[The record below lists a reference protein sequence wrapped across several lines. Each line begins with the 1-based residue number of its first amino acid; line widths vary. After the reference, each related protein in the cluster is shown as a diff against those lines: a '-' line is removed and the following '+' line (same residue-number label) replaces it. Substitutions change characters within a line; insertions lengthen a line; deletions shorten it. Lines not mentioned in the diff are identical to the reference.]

1 MGSLVVPRRQFLR
14 GLAAAAVCAP
24 AVVRASSL
32 MEISARFC
40 ASTGAAAP
48 WATTRDVLAWLQH
61 EMERR
66 FTETLFGPQNLSA
79 EDEGALPPG
88 SPALADARIT
98 ALWELRTRFGP
109 RGAPLKPLAQ
119 MPAEV
124 RAGLFSML
132 EGPHGMG
139 VARDKSVLRSI

>member
-1 MGSLVVPRRQFLR
+1 MDSFIGPRRQFLR
-14 GLAAAAVCAP
+14 GLVSLSVCAP
-24 AVVRASSL
+24 SVVRASSL
-32 MEISARFC
+32 MGVSARFC
-40 ASTGAAAP
+40 RSFNAAP
-48 WATTRDVLAWLQH
+48 LWPTADALALLQH